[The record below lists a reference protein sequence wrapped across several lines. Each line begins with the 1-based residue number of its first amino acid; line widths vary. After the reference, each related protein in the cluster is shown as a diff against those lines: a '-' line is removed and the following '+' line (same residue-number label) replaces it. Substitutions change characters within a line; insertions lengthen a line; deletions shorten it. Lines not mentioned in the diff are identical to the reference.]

1 MRMLGKIFR
10 AVAPRLALKREA
22 ARVRLEALEKTREF
36 LNSGYSHHGASRQR
50 TSMVSWISTSKSP
63 DEDIGQNLELL
74 RERSRDQYYGVP
86 LARGAVDRIA
96 TSSVGPGLKPKFSI
110 NREYLGLSDD
120 EADAWEDHA
129 EREFGYWA
137 ESKDCDISRR
147 CNFYEMQA
155 LAFLGILQNGD
166 VFAALPMKPLPGRLY
181 DLRVRLIEGDRV
193 CDPDRKPMGVRLCE
207 GMEMDAD
214 GVPVAA
220 WVANR
225 HPKAEDFALPRLE
238 WARVPLFGA
247 KSGRRNLLHLM
258 RPERVDQP
266 RGVPLLAPVIETLKQ
281 LGRYTDAELMA
292 SVVNGM
298 YSIFFEHDSKEM
310 EVGEESYALDESGA
324 EEDILGRVQLGYGSV
339 FDLPPGVKANAAAP
353 GRPNQAFDAF
363 VLAVC
368 RQVGAALGIPYEL
381 LVLNFTSSYSASRG
395 ALLEAWKLFKIWRE
409 WFAGNFCQPIL
420 FEWLCEAVLKG
431 RIDAPGFF
439 EDPMAAY
446 CYSWVDWYGP
456 AQGQLDPLKEV
467 NAAQKRIEINASSES
482 REAMELTGSE
492 WEMNVRL
499 RAKEEAVKKELKLSS
514 AGYSEPAAVPESDGG
529 GEREGE
535 EA

>member
-1 MRMLGKIFR
+1 MLSRIFR
-10 AVAPRLALKREA
+10 TVAPRAALKRELA
-22 ARVRLEALEKTREF
+22 QVKLDALKRAREF

-50 TSMVSWISTSKSP
+50 TSMAAWVSTSKSP
-63 DEDIGQNLELL
+63 EEDIGENLELL

-86 LARGAVDRIA
+86 LARGSIERIV
-96 TSSVGPGLKPKFSI
+96 TSSVGPGLRPKFSI
-110 NREYLGLSDD
+110 DRDYLGMTEE
-120 EADAWEDHA
+120 EADRWEDTA

-137 ESKDCDISRR
+137 ESKDCDASRR
-147 CNFYEMQA
+147 NNFYEMQGV
-155 LAFLGILQNGD
+155 AFLSLLMNGD
-166 VFAALPMKPLPGRLY
+166 VFAALPMRPLPGRIY
-181 DLRVRLIEGDRV
+181 DLQVRLLEGDRV
-193 CDPDRKPMGVRLCE
+193 CDPMIMPRGVRICQ
-207 GMEMDAD
+207 GIEMDP
-214 GVPVAA
+214 GGTPVAA
-220 WVANR
+220 WITNR
-225 HPKAEDFALPRLE
+225 HPKGESFALPKLDWVR
-238 WARVPLFGA
+238 APFFGEV
-247 KSGRRNLLHLM
+247 SGRRNLLHLM
-258 RPERVDQP
+258 RSERVDQP

-298 YSIFFEHDSKEM
+298 YSIFFEHEAKEM
-310 EVGEESYALDESGA
+310 ELGEESYALDDSGL
-324 EEDILGRVQLGYGSV
+324 EEDLLGRVQLGYGSV
-339 FDLPPGVKANAAAP
+339 FDLPPGVKANATAP
-353 GRPNQAFDAF
+353 GRPNQSFDAF
-363 VLAVC
+363 VVAIC
-368 RQVGAALGIPYEL
+368 RQVGSALGIPFEL

-409 WFAGNFCQPIL
+409 WFSDNFCQPIL

-431 RIDAPGFF
+431 RIEAPGFF
-439 EDPMAAY
+439 EDPMTAY

-499 RAKEEAVKKELKLSS
+499 RAKEEAVKKKLGLGS
-514 AGYSEPAAVPESDGG
+514 AGYSAPVAVPDSGG
-529 GEREGE
+529 DGEREGE